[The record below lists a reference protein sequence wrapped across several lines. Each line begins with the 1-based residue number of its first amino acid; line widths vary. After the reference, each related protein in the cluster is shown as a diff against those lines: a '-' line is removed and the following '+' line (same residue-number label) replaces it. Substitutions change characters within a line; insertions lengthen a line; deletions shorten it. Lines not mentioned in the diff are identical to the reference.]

1 MTDKIDQTIKL
12 LVDEG
17 RRKGF
22 LTYAGM
28 AKLMEDQF
36 LPPDKMDQVFIGL
49 EDAGIDVVDDND
61 AEVGEVRVKSAKAG
75 TAQPLTVKVVETVKS
90 VLAEKI
96 DDPVRMYLTQM
107 GEIPLLTRPQEIFLA
122 KSIEITRKRFRKKC
136 MGSGVCTD
144 VSLAT
149 LHEVLAG
156 NLAFDRTLKVNP
168 NPKPDDNP
176 KIVETLGKAFL
187 AKRLPVNVATIERLM
202 DRIRD
207 EYRPLLD
214 RSLAGEKRSQVM
226 SQVQNTR
233 RKLVILMEECHL
245 QIKKVRPYIEVL
257 EDHYREMRSVER
269 KLEQFDKA
277 GKGDSEGAEE
287 LRSRLVDLEMV
298 ALEPI

>member
-1 MTDKIDQTIKL
+1 MTDKIDQTIKM

-17 RRKGF
+17 RKKGF
-22 LTYAGM
+22 LTYADM
-28 AKLMEDQF
+28 SKLMEDQF
-36 LPPDKMDQVFIGL
+36 LPPDKMDQVFVGL

-61 AEVGEVRVKSAKAG
+61 AELSDVSVKGATGKTPSAAETAAAAKA
-75 TAQPLTVKVVETVKS
+75 VVEAS
-90 VLAEKI
+90 RAVLAEKI

-136 MGSGVCTD
+136 MGSGVCMD
-144 VSLAT
+144 VSIAT

-168 NPKPDDNP
+168 NPKPDDDP

-202 DRIRD
+202 QRMRD
-207 EYRPLLD
+207 EYAPMLNRDKLSPKE
-214 RSLAGEKRSQVM
+214 RSEIMAR
-226 SQVQNTR
+226 VQNTR
-233 RKLVILMEECHL
+233 RKLIILIEECHL

-257 EDHYREMRSVER
+257 EDHYREMRSICLLYTSPSPR
-269 KLEQFDKA
+269 DRQK
-277 GKGDSEGAEE
+277 
-287 LRSRLVDLEMV
+287 SRMPSS
-298 ALEPI
+298 A